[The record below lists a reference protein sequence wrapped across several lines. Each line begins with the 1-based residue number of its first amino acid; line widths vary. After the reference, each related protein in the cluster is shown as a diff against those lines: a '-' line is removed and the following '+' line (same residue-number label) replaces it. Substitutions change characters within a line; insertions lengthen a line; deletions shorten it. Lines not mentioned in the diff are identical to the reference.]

1 LIAIIGV
8 KIISQITFLSDKPMQ
23 IIYAS
28 QPLGYDS
35 TTLQTILD
43 VARKC
48 NARDNISGA
57 LVCRQDIYL
66 QMLEGSF
73 EAVNATYMRIC
84 RDDRHVGVRK
94 LVSRRTSNRFFSDWA
109 MLHDPAIS
117 LIWNQQQIS
126 AGILDLVPQ
135 SEIGMFEAISHRSD
149 LNDFDH

>member
-1 LIAIIGV
+1 
-8 KIISQITFLSDKPMQ
+8 MQ

-35 TTLQTILD
+35 TSLHTILD

-48 NARDNISGA
+48 NERDNVSGA

-66 QMLEGSF
+66 QLLEGSL

-84 RDDRHVGVRK
+84 RDDRHVGIKK
-94 LVSRRTSNRFFSDWA
+94 LVNRRASNRFFTNWA

-117 LIWNQQQIS
+117 LIWNPQQIS
-126 AGILDLVPQ
+126 AGILDRIPQ
-135 SEIGMFEAISHRSD
+135 SEIIGIFEAISHRSD
-149 LNDFDH
+149 LHDFDH